1 MSETTSTTDPR
12 TWWLQTLLVT
22 YNDVADYLQT
32 AGNSGSTDAASQ
44 IETAIGRLAVR
55 GYGFHLDNRTPSGG
69 TVAIQASDPRH
80 AAEHLILEAD
90 REGGRTRWTLE
101 IQAPRARHRDEYP
114 ETRGNRQLA
123 DATAFAAVKVAD
135 ALLKTIDD
143 GYANWTL
150 CRNTSLVFNHP
161 SEIERAARHVRKATK
176 VIDAWSERRDK
187 PSVLEL
193 AEKLSPD
200 AELSLRFLAN
210 DEHALG
216 EVRLMV
222 GINERHALSIDRLAT
237 RKVRRRLGIKA
248 TTSWTAEHASFYI
261 TASRDHAAQA
271 ADLASATHLRP
282 ATDASGAIVL
292 AYLDAQEETRGYA
305 DELANALWAIA
316 AHPST
321 ASEDAIR
328 AAFAEEEAQRSR
340 ITLCE
345 SDPAD

>member
-1 MSETTSTTDPR
+1 MSETTSTTEPR

-22 YNDVADYLQT
+22 YNDVADYLGT
-32 AGNSGSTDAASQ
+32 ASDGSTDAASRM
-44 IETAIGRLAVR
+44 ETAIGRLAAR
-55 GYGFHLDNRTPSGG
+55 GYGFHLDNRTPSGA
-69 TVAIQASDPRH
+69 TIAIQANDPRH
-80 AAEHLILEAD
+80 AAERLLLEAD

-101 IQAPRARHRDEYP
+101 LQAPRARHRDDYP
-114 ETRGNRQLA
+114 ETHGNRQLA
-123 DATAFAAVKVAD
+123 DAATFAAVKVAD

-150 CRNTSLVFNHP
+150 CRNTSLIFNHP
-161 SEIERAARHVRKATK
+161 SEIERAARHVRRAAN
-176 VIDAWSERRDK
+176 VIDAWSERRDR

-193 AEKLSPD
+193 AEKLSSD
-200 AELSLRFLAN
+200 AELSLRFLAK
-210 DEHALG
+210 DEHTLG

-222 GINERHALSIDRLAT
+222 EINERHALSIDRVAT
-237 RKVRRRLGIKA
+237 WEARRELGIKA
-248 TTSWTAEHASFYI
+248 TTSWTAEHASFYN

-282 ATDASGAIVL
+282 ATDAAGAIVL
-292 AYLDAQEETRGYA
+292 AYLDAQKETEGFA

-321 ASEDAIR
+321 ASEDAMR

>member
-22 YNDVADYLQT
+22 YNDVADYLQS
-32 AGNSGSTDAASQ
+32 AGDGSTDAASRM
-44 IETAIGRLAVR
+44 ETAIGRLAAR
-55 GYGFHLDNRTPSGG
+55 GYGFHLDNRTPSGA
-69 TVAIQASDPRH
+69 TIAIKANDPRH
-80 AAEHLILEAD
+80 AAERLLLEAD

-101 IQAPRARHRDEYP
+101 LQIPRARRRDEYP

-123 DATAFAAVKVAD
+123 DATAFAALKLAET
-135 ALLKTIDD
+135 LLETIDD

-150 CRNTSLVFNHP
+150 CRNTSLIFEHP
-161 SEIERAARHVRKATK
+161 SEIKRAARHVQRATK
-176 VIDAWSERRDK
+176 AINAWSARHDR

-210 DEHALG
+210 DERPLG

-222 GINERHALSIDRLAT
+222 EINERHALSIDRLAT
-237 RKVRRRLGIKA
+237 REVRRGLGIKA
-248 TTSWTAEHASFYI
+248 TTSRTAEHASFHI
-261 TASRDHAAQA
+261 TCSSADAAQGA
-271 ADLASATHLRP
+271 GLASAPQVRP
-282 ATDASGAIVL
+282 ATDAAGAIVL
-292 AYLDAQEETRGYA
+292 AYLDAQEETRGCA
-305 DELANALWAIA
+305 NELANALWAIA